1 MDSVWIMEALLSRPA
16 RPVSAQRYCV
26 ALSST
31 LSRDTTKI
39 FEGSY
44 LLLVMAVLAVS
55 LSGGDTTMY
64 SVMSHE
70 TRCPGTLSAG
80 FAIR

>member
-1 MDSVWIMEALLSRPA
+1 MNPVW
-16 RPVSAQRYCV
+16 AQRREEV
-26 ALSST
+26 L
-31 LSRDTTKI
+31 RDCPRMVKI

-44 LLLVMAVLAVS
+44 LLLVMAIPAVS

-70 TRCPGTLSAG
+70 TRCPGTL
-80 FAIR
+80 